1 MEEYPLF
8 TVVMNYGQNE
18 ISHLETSFSKILDC
32 NTAFAKSIG
41 YTREELVGKPIGLIN
56 KKANKFSNLDFTFKK
71 KRLLS
76 PKKKREILS
85 QDYTFHIPE
94 RSSLH
99 SFGFLQNSA
108 FYFNP

>member
-41 YTREELVGKPIGLIN
+41 LIN

-71 KRLLS
+71 KKLLS

>member
-1 MEEYPLF
+1 MKEYPLF
-8 TVVMNYGQNE
+8 TVVMNYGQNG

-76 PKKKREILS
+76 PQKEREILS
-85 QDYTFHIPE
+85 HDYTFHIPE